1 MVVIC
6 GGYGRGKVSR
16 WKTKLNLKNDQKPKQ
31 PIVSNKS
38 RLVSFAGQ
46 VTGFL
51 GPKAC
56 ASLSNVR
63 AQCLYPSYPE
73 VNIEKITRKENRIYL
88 GMRQLVKQRLS
99 TERCQKKNL
108 TYLRERLCVWNFQ
121 AAHAVLV
128 SLFLKVLFVG
138 SSAPVTIISTN
149 LTRELDVQAVQFVE
163 PVRDG
168 FAVET

>member
-56 ASLSNVR
+56 ASSSNVR
-63 AQCLYPSYPE
+63 AQCVIPSYPRSE
-73 VNIEKITRKENRIYL
+73 RVPKHTKK
-88 GMRQLVKQRLS
+88 GTGKQS
-99 TERCQKKNL
+99 ETK
-108 TYLRERLCVWNFQ
+108 THLRERSRVWDLQ
-121 AAHAVLV
+121 TAHAVLV
-128 SLFLKVLFVG
+128 SRFLEVCFVR
-138 SSAPVTIISTN
+138 SSSPVRRVPAD
-149 LTRELDVQAVQFVE
+149 LTRKLDVQAVQFVQ
-163 PVRDG
+163 PVRNG
-168 FAVET
+168 FPVEPQGEFQGVVH

>member
-56 ASLSNVR
+56 ASSSNVR
-63 AQCLYPSYPE
+63 AQCVIPSYPRSE
-73 VNIEKITRKENRIYL
+73 RVPKHKKRDRETVGNKNAPPRTLSCL
-88 GMRQLVKQRLS
+88 GSSNSACRVGVSIHCSVFRTLFFPR
-99 TERCQKKNL
+99 T
-108 TYLRERLCVWNFQ
+108 
-121 AAHAVLV
+121 
-128 SLFLKVLFVG
+128 SLFLR
-138 SSAPVTIISTN
+138 SYTYTC
-149 LTRELDVQAVQFVE
+149 R
-163 PVRDG
+163 
-168 FAVET
+168 